1 MNNIDTLT
9 FNDKIK
15 HVHAGALVD
24 ILPGDYFLVPKNE
37 GHMTLDNVTRG
48 ILIKREGYDKQKCMG
63 YYSAL
68 VNDGLIFVWQD
79 RLQAVI

>member
-9 FNDKIK
+9 LNDKIK
-15 HVHAGALVD
+15 HARVGALVD

-37 GHMTLDNVTRG
+37 GHMTLDNMTRG
-48 ILIKREGYDKQKCMG
+48 LLIKREGYDKQKRMG

-79 RLQAVI
+79 KFQAII